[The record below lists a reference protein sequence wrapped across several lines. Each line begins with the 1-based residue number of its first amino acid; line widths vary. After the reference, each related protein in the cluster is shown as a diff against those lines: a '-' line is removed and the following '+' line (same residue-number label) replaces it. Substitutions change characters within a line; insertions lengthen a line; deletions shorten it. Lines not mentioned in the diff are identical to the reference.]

1 MSVNDILIIAGFVF
15 IIGLCI
21 GSFLNV
27 VILRALSNE
36 SIVFP
41 PSKCPVCSNRL
52 KWWHNIPVLSYILLR
67 GKCGFCGCKISIQY
81 PIVELVTGL
90 LFTAVFLKYF
100 VVALATSGVNLG
112 TYFAIG
118 YSWIIISLLIVIAV
132 TDIKEKVVFD
142 AHTYTLIGMGL
153 LLHILGTGYL
163 IHYIAASTGS
173 FHLSIAFLLNNPLTN
188 SLAGIILG
196 VIIMELLARSGYLF
210 AGTRAFGEGDT
221 YIAAGLGAIF
231 GWQKILWALV
241 LSIVIQVVITLPILL
256 KKLYTNKDY
265 KTFTALSGFFVYAI
279 LYYFLKDNSV
289 FSILIIQLLSAL
301 ILAGSGIYV
310 CVRIIKSMR
319 DGNHENMIYL
329 PFGPAMAIA
338 ALLMTVI

>member
-41 PSKCPVCSNRL
+41 PSKCPTCGNRL
-52 KWWHNIPVLSYILLR
+52 KWWHNIPVLSYILLK

-81 PIVELVTGL
+81 PIIELITGI

-100 VVALATSGVNLG
+100 VVALATTGLNIG
-112 TYFAIG
+112 TYFAII
-118 YSWIIISLLIVIAV
+118 YSWIIVSLLIVIAV

-142 AHTYTLIGMGL
+142 AHTYSLIGMGL

-163 IHYIAASTGS
+163 IHYIIASTGA
-173 FHLSIAFLLNNPLTN
+173 FHLNTAFLLNNPLTN
-188 SLAGIILG
+188 SLLGIAAG
-196 VIIMELLARSGYLF
+196 VVIMELLARSGYLF

-221 YIAAGLGAIF
+221 YIAAGLGAVF
-231 GWQKILWALV
+231 GWQKVLWALV
-241 LSIVIQVVITLPILL
+241 LSIVIQVVITLPVLL
-256 KKLYTNKDY
+256 KKLFENKDY
-265 KTFTALSGFFVYAI
+265 KTFGALIGFFAYATAYFI
-279 LYYFLKDNSV
+279 LKNHNI
-289 FSILIIQLLSAL
+289 FSILIVQIASAL
-301 ILAGSGIYV
+301 LLAGLGLYV
-310 CVRIIKSMR
+310 CIRIIKGLR
-319 DGNHENMIYL
+319 EGNHDNMIYL

-338 ALLMTVI
+338 ALLMTVV